1 MSESLSPVGI
11 PPVRKILR
19 RALDVL
25 GLPVLATLTAF
36 VLGAIVIWIT
46 SGQFSTVVQAYDG
59 LIRGALFKERG
70 LSESLV
76 ATVPYILLALAV
88 AVGFKSGLFN
98 IGVEGQFYIGAISA
112 AWAGQAVKDLP
123 AIIHLPLVILAG
135 ALGGAL
141 WAAIPGF
148 LKARTGAHEVITTI
162 MMNYVAFRFSE
173 YIVSGPLKDKVASAV
188 QTPRIS
194 PAAELWTLSSVPKRL
209 EDPLNALFVA
219 LMVGFIALLIA
230 RWWVNQPHP
239 PAPSPEIKNRFQ
251 ERGSGHLPSPDDSN
265 IVVRR
270 GAGGEAEQLRF
281 AAGQRRIA
289 LWGSF
294 LGAGLITF
302 VGLPALSRV
311 WWPFTDQYDRL
322 HIGIFL
328 AIGAA
333 VAVWWLMQKTTLG
346 FELRTVGANPTAAR
360 YAGINITRSI
370 VVAMAISGALAGVAG
385 TIEVLGVSICRC
397 LPLFF
402 SSGYGFDSIAISL
415 LVKNSPIGIL
425 FGSFLFGAMRNG
437 ADLMELSSGVS
448 KYVISVIQALVLLFV
463 AAPAVMR
470 WLYRIKGTGRPEE
483 ETRLTRGW
491 GG

>member
-1 MSESLSPVGI
+1 V
-11 PPVRKILR
+11 
-19 RALDVL
+19 LDVL

-76 ATVPYILLALAV
+76 ATVPYVLLALAV

-112 AWAGQAVKDLP
+112 AWAGQAAKDLP
-123 AIIHLPLVILAG
+123 AIIHLPLVLLAG

-162 MMNYVAFRFSE
+162 MMNYIAFRFSE
-173 YIVSGPLKDKVASAV
+173 YIVSGPLRDKVASAV

-194 PAAELWTLSSVPKRL
+194 PEAELWTLSSVPQRL
-209 EDPLNALFVA
+209 EDPLNALFAA
-219 LMVGFIALLIA
+219 LIVGFIALLVA
-230 RWWVNQPHP
+230 RWWVNCPVGT
-239 PAPSPEIKNRFQ
+239 KRF
-251 ERGSGHLPSPDDSN
+251 
-265 IVVRR
+265 
-270 GAGGEAEQLRF
+270 A
-281 AAGQRRIA
+281 AAGQRRLA

-294 LGAGLITF
+294 LGAGLIAF

-333 VAVWWLMQKTTLG
+333 LAVWWLMQKTTLG

-360 YAGINITRSI
+360 YAGINITRRI
-370 VVAMAISGALAGVAG
+370 VAAMAISGALAGVAG

-437 ADLMELSSGVS
+437 ADLMELNSGVS

-470 WLYRIKGTGRPEE
+470 WLYRLKGTGRPEE